1 MRSVH
6 DFIVRPINGRYNNTV
21 KVDDVDLIV
30 NTRLEEFKS
39 VNKLAEVV
47 ALPLAIET
55 NIKVGDKVVVH
66 HNVFRRFYDIRGNE
80 KNSRSFIKEDM
91 YACSPEQIYM
101 YGANNTHLDYC
112 FVKPILSD
120 SIFSLEKEKPLM
132 GVLKYGNKELVELG
146 VKEGDLVS
154 FRPTS
159 EFEFVIDGELL
170 YCMKLIN
177 IVATYEYKGNEKEYH
192 PSWANSRWRIN

>member
-1 MRSVH
+1 MKSIH
-6 DFIVRPINGRYNNTV
+6 DFIVKPIEGRYNNTV

-55 NIKVGDKVVVH
+55 DIKVGDKVVVH

-146 VKEGDLVS
+146 VTEGDLVS

-177 IVATYEYKGNEKEYH
+177 IVATYEYKGNEEEYN
-192 PSWANSRWRIN
+192 PNWAK

>member
-55 NIKVGDKVVVH
+55 DIKVGDKVVVH

-146 VKEGDLVS
+146 VNEGDLVS

-177 IVATYEYKGNEKEYH
+177 IVATYAYKGNEEEYN
-192 PSWANSRWRIN
+192 PSWAKSC

>member
-1 MRSVH
+1 MKSVH
-6 DFIVRPINGRYNNTV
+6 DFIVKPINGRYNNTV

-47 ALPLAIET
+47 ALPLAVKT
-55 NIKVGDKVVVH
+55 DIKVGDKVVVH

-80 KNSRSFIKEDM
+80 KNSRSFIKKDM

-101 YGANNTHLDYC
+101 YGENNTHLDYC

-146 VKEGDLVS
+146 VNEGDLVS

-159 EFEFVIDGELL
+159 EFEFIIDGELL

-177 IVATYEYKGNEKEYH
+177 IVATYEYKGNEKEYN
-192 PSWANSRWRIN
+192 PRWAK

>member
-6 DFIVRPINGRYNNTV
+6 DFIVKPINGRYNNTV

-47 ALPLAIET
+47 ALPLSVKT
-55 NIKVGDKVVVH
+55 DIKVGDKVVVH

-146 VKEGDLVS
+146 VNEGDLVS

-177 IVATYEYKGNEKEYH
+177 IVATYEYKGNEKEYNTG
-192 PSWANSRWRIN
+192 WAKSC

>member
-1 MRSVH
+1 MKSIH
-6 DFIVRPINGRYNNTV
+6 DFIVKPIEGRYNNTV
-21 KVDDVDLIV
+21 KVNEVDLIV
-30 NTRLEEFKS
+30 NTRIEEFKS
-39 VNKLAEVV
+39 VSKVAEVV
-47 ALPLAIET
+47 ALPLAINT
-55 NIKVGDKVVVH
+55 KIKVGDKVIVH

-101 YGANNTHLDYC
+101 YGANKTHLDYC
-112 FVKPILSD
+112 FVKPVESD
-120 SIFSLEKEKPLM
+120 SIFSLTKEKPLV
-132 GVLKYGNKELVELG
+132 GFLKYGNKGLTNLG
-146 VKEGDLVS
+146 INEGDLVS

-177 IVATYEYKGNEKEYH
+177 IVGTYEGKGDEREYN
-192 PSWANSRWRIN
+192 PSWAKSSC